1 MKQTI
6 PQAHLAFI
14 GGSGTFSLNFPEDLH
29 FPGVVIL
36 EKDLVFDTPFG
47 SSPPFLL
54 FQLDGLNILTVKMHG
69 RQRGISWGQSSQQ
82 VFWVLQKAGI
92 AKVISEGGVGSVN
105 HLLDLRDIVIP
116 TDYIDNSVR
125 RHVHLTED
133 YLCIM
138 RQPICPSLRQ
148 VLLEHAL
155 ANPLNRVFG
164 RGTYVVTDGR
174 HFESPA
180 EIAIYRQWGADI
192 VGQSLAPEVYLA
204 REIGACYASI
214 NLVVNYGEGIVKP
227 WEHKE
232 LRNIF
237 FDDAFHFGQ
246 IILNA
251 LKEVDLSQECGC
263 QSLRKPTLLRAENI
277 GKGGNSSDAGPKD

>member
-1 MKQTI
+1 MLQRI
-6 PQAHLAFI
+6 PEATLAFI
-14 GGSGTFSLNFPEDLH
+14 GGSGTFSLNFPEDLN
-29 FPGVVIL
+29 FSDVIVL
-36 EKDLVFDTPFG
+36 QKNLVFDTPFG
-47 SSPPFLL
+47 NSPPFKL
-54 FQLDGLNILTVKMHG
+54 FEIAGNKILTMKMHG
-69 RQRGISWGQSSQQ
+69 RQRGVSWAKSSQQ
-82 VFWVLQKAGI
+82 VFWVLKQAGVKQI
-92 AKVISEGGVGSVN
+92 ISEGGVGSVN

-116 TDYIDNSVR
+116 TDYIDHSVR
-125 RHVHLTED
+125 RNVHLTED

-138 RQPICPSLRQ
+138 RQPICPYLHR
-148 VLLEHAL
+148 VLLEQAQ
-155 ANPLNRVFG
+155 ANPLNRVFS

-180 EIAIYRQWGADI
+180 ETNLYYQWGADI

-232 LRNIF
+232 LKEIF
-237 FDDAFHFGQ
+237 FNDALKFGQ

-251 LKEVDLSQECGC
+251 LREVDLSRDCSCRE
-263 QSLRKPTLLRAENI
+263 LRKPTLLREENI
-277 GKGGNSSDAGPKD
+277 GTARR